1 VRVLITGATGFVG
14 GWTAAAIAEQGHEL
28 RFLVRSPDKLRRT
41 ADFFGFNGDDHV
53 VGDITDPTSTASA
66 LQGCDAVVHTAAEV
80 VLQHTDDADD
90 DAMVARNVA
99 GTRNIVGG
107 AVDAGIGAIVHV
119 SSSVVLWS
127 KTRPILDG
135 ESPLTGGAGAYGRSK
150 TAVEKYVRDLQDR
163 GAPIAITYPCG
174 VMGPAAAGHLGES
187 GDGLFSLAD
196 AGVLG
201 RTGGLTVVDVRD
213 LADLHTRLIEPG
225 HGPRRVAAG
234 GHRLTGR
241 ALARAMSAASGRRVH
256 YIPIPNTALVGLGR
270 LADRFRNLVP
280 ASLEQLSETAV
291 DYLLYPPDPDNSTAE
306 ALGVTFRPI
315 SETFEAVFASRNDRN
330 TQEA

>member
-1 VRVLITGATGFVG
+1 MRVLITGATGFVG

-66 LQGCDAVVHTAAEV
+66 LQGCDAVAHRSRGRAAAHRRRRRRRHGGAQRRRHA
-80 VLQHTDDADD
+80 QHRRRCRRCRYRGHRPR
-90 DAMVARNVA
+90 VEL
-99 GTRNIVGG
+99 GG
-107 AVDAGIGAIVHV
+107 AVVEDAAD
-119 SSSVVLWS
+119 
-127 KTRPILDG
+127 TR
-135 ESPLTGGAGAYGRSK
+135 RRV
-150 TAVEKYVRDLQDR
+150 AVDRRRRGLRTLEDRRRKYVRDLQDR

-213 LADLHTRLIEPG
+213 PADLHTRLIEPG